1 MGSDL
6 FVIGFTG
13 GSHVSVIT
21 IDKSSQAQRA
31 VTVPALWSSWNSD
44 CSLIAGTELVCI
56 DNMKATLQLLNL
68 KKPDAFKVTFLPV
81 ISYSHKVHRNREK
94 NRYCSRN
101 SLDSVENIC
110 VTVRFVVS
118 VA

>member
-1 MGSDL
+1 MCSIFISCNSGGTYKYISNVESDL
-6 FVIGFTG
+6 LVIGFTG
-13 GSHVSVIT
+13 ESHVSVIT
-21 IDKSSQAQRA
+21 IDKSSQALRA

-81 ISYSHKVHRNREK
+81 IS
-94 NRYCSRN
+94 
-101 SLDSVENIC
+101 
-110 VTVRFVVS
+110 
-118 VA
+118 